1 MSNSRQPVS
10 DLRIMGHRGA
20 KEIVPE
26 NTLSAFQLAI
36 DAGVDA
42 VELDVHLS
50 KDGELIVMHD
60 ALLDRTTNGRG
71 AIRDF
76 TLAELKTLNAAA
88 TFAGSATTHP
98 QAIPTLQ
105 EVYDLVQGRVQ
116 INVEIKTAHDGT
128 RYPDL
133 ETKLIELV
141 RRNAAASYTV
151 LSSFH
156 FPILAT
162 LQTLAPEI
170 RRYAI
175 VARDYF
181 QTIDPTQPALVAAD
195 LVAQGFA
202 WVAVNKS
209 YLTKPLVDE
218 LHAHGFIVHTWV
230 INEVADLWSFVEMGV
245 DAITTDRPDRLV
257 PAYKRRNA

>member
-181 QTIDPTQPALVAAD
+181 QRLDPNQPALVAAD
-195 LVAQGFA
+195 LAAKGLD

-218 LHAHGFIVHTWV
+218 LHARGFIVHTWV
-230 INEVADLWSFVEMGV
+230 INEVAELWLFVEMGV
-245 DAITTDRPDRLV
+245 DAITTDRPDLLV
-257 PAYKRRNA
+257 PAYKRRTV

>member
-1 MSNSRQPVS
+1 MSNLQQLPQH
-10 DLRIMGHRGA
+10 LLIMGHRGA

-26 NTLSAFQLAI
+26 NTLTAFQLAI
-36 DAGVDA
+36 DAGVA
-42 VELDVHLS
+42 AIELDVHLS
-50 KDGELIVMHD
+50 KDGALVVMHD
-60 ALLDRTTNGRG
+60 ALLDRTTDGHG
-71 AIRDF
+71 AIRNF

-88 TFAGSATTHP
+88 TFAGASQP
-98 QAIPTLQ
+98 IPTLQ

-116 INVEIKTAHDGT
+116 INVEIKTAQDGT
-128 RYPDL
+128 PYPDL
-133 ETKLIELV
+133 EAKLIDLV
-141 RRNAAASYTV
+141 RRNKAASYTV

-170 RRYAI
+170 KRYAI

-181 QTIDPTQPALVAAD
+181 QTVDPAQPALVAAD
-195 LVAQGFA
+195 LMAKGFA
-202 WVAVNKS
+202 WVAVNKN

-218 LHAHGFIVHTWV
+218 LHAHGFVVHTWV
-230 INEVADLWSFVEMGV
+230 INAEAELWSFVEMGV

-257 PAYKRRNA
+257 LAYKGRPT

>member
-1 MSNSRQPVS
+1 MSNALQAARQ
-10 DLRIMGHRGA
+10 LLIMGHRGA
-20 KEIVPE
+20 KEVVPE
-26 NTLSAFQLAI
+26 NTLTAFQLAL

-42 VELDVHLS
+42 IELDVHLS

-60 ALLDRTTNGRG
+60 ALLDRTTDGHG

-88 TFAGSATTHP
+88 TFAGAPH
-98 QAIPTLQ
+98 AIPTLQ

-116 INVEIKTAHDGT
+116 INVEIKCAHDGT

-133 ETKLIELV
+133 EAKLIDLV
-141 RRNAAASYTV
+141 RRNQAASYTV

-162 LQTLAPEI
+162 LQILAPEI

-181 QTIDPTQPALVAAD
+181 QQVDPAQPAVVATD
-195 LVAQGFA
+195 LAAKGFA

-209 YLTKPLVDE
+209 YLTQPLVDE
-218 LHAHGFIVHTWV
+218 LHAQGFIVHTWV
-230 INEVADLWSFVEMGV
+230 INEAAELWSFVAMGV

-257 PAYKRRNA
+257 PAYREI